1 MKFKGTIVLLFFM
14 MTKVLCAQLEEQDPV
29 KRISFGL
36 NVGMNFPSLIIEEVP
51 NLSPIQKNNPGVR
64 YGMFMDYKVSDHLH
78 FSPKV
83 EYSYNRSSVQIPF
96 STTSSNFSSY
106 NIFPGSLELM
116 THAIINAG
124 KGSLRPYILIGPNYR
139 IPDKDRNAPSSV
151 FSNRNDLAIDLG
163 IGLEKVFKHFKIA
176 PEIRY
181 SRGLYNVNQNPTLK
195 SVKYNNICVV
205 FNFRV

>member
-1 MKFKGTIVLLFFM
+1 
-14 MTKVLCAQLEEQDPV
+14 
-29 KRISFGL
+29 
-36 NVGMNFPSLIIEEVP
+36 
-51 NLSPIQKNNPGVR
+51 
-64 YGMFMDYKVSDHLH
+64 
-78 FSPKV
+78 
-83 EYSYNRSSVQIPF
+83 
-96 STTSSNFSSY
+96 
-106 NIFPGSLELM
+106 M

-139 IPDKDRNAPSSV
+139 VAVKDRNAPSSV

-163 IGLEKVFKHFKIA
+163 IGLEKVFTHFKIA

-205 FNFRV
+205 FNFRG